1 MPDILIDPRAAA
13 ELTRLRVVRA
23 AYLPEVPM
31 VVVVVPVEPL
41 APKTGVEGGF
51 AISLPDSMTAP

>member
-31 VVVVVPVEPL
+31 VVVVVPVR
-41 APKTGVEGGF
+41 ASGR
-51 AISLPDSMTAP
+51 ARAHAARRRRRA